1 VTLRPLSSFADFE
14 LAAAWLQRKENH
26 QWLDFGGS
34 RQGVTPTLLRI
45 MVQREANLIRL
56 YTSDADDT
64 PIGVVALTNI
74 DRNMRTGT
82 FWIVA
87 GDKSFRSRGWAHIA
101 ASRFLTCA
109 FRDLGL
115 HTVNTWI
122 VEHNV
127 SRRGAERLG
136 FRFIGRQRQCHFI
149 DGQPYDRL
157 LFDLLASELREIDYA
172 GRPGLRGAPDALATA
187 HLRAHPRP

>member
-1 VTLRPLSSFADFE
+1 MTLRPLSSFADFE
-14 LAAAWLQRKENH
+14 LAAAWLQRKENY
-26 QWLDFGGS
+26 QWLDFGSS
-34 RQGVTPTLLRI
+34 RQGITPTLLRI
-45 MVQREANLIRL
+45 MVQREANFLRL

-64 PIGVVALTNI
+64 PIGIVALSNI

-87 GDKSFRSRGWAHIA
+87 GDQSFRSRGRGRIA
-101 ASRFLTCA
+101 ASRFLALA

-127 SRRGAERLG
+127 SRRGAEQLG

-172 GRPGLRGAPDALATA
+172 GRPALRGPPDTLATA
-187 HLRAHPRP
+187 HVPAPPRP

>member
-1 VTLRPLSSFADFE
+1 MTLRPLSSFADFE
-14 LAAAWLQRKENH
+14 LAAAWLQRKENY
-26 QWLDFGGS
+26 QWLDFGSS
-34 RQGVTPTLLRI
+34 RQGVTPALLKI
-45 MVQREANLIRL
+45 MVQRQTNFIRL

-64 PIGVVALTNI
+64 PIGIVALTNV

-87 GDKSFRSRGWAHIA
+87 GDKSFRSRGWGRIA
-101 ASRFLTCA
+101 ALRFLALA

-127 SRRGAERLG
+127 ARRGAEQLG

-157 LFDLLASELREIDYA
+157 LFDLLAGELPEIEHLDRA
-172 GRPGLRGAPDALATA
+172 AFGGRPDVGATV
-187 HLRAHPRP
+187 HLPAPPRP

>member
-1 VTLRPLSSFADFE
+1 MTLRPLSSFADFE
-14 LAAAWLQRKENH
+14 LAAAWLRRNENS
-26 QWLDFGGS
+26 QWLGFGRS
-34 RQGVTPTLLRI
+34 RQGITPTLLRI
-45 MVQREANLIRL
+45 MVQREANFLRL

-64 PIGVVALTNI
+64 PIGIVALTNI
-74 DRNMRTGT
+74 DRKMRTGT

-87 GDKSFRSRGWAHIA
+87 GDKSFRSRGRGRIA
-101 ASRFLTCA
+101 ASRFLALA

-127 SRRGAERLG
+127 TRRGAEQLG

-157 LFDLLASELREIDYA
+157 LFDLLAGALPEIEHPDRA
-172 GRPGLRGAPDALATA
+172 AVGGRPDVGATVP
-187 HLRAHPRP
+187 

>member
-1 VTLRPLSSFADFE
+1 MTLRPLSSFADFE
-14 LAAAWLQRKENH
+14 LAAAWLQRRENY
-26 QWLDFGGS
+26 QWLDFGSS
-34 RQGVTPTLLRI
+34 RQGATPTLLRI
-45 MVQREANLIRL
+45 MVQREANFIRL
-56 YTSDADDT
+56 YTSDTDDT
-64 PIGVVALTNI
+64 PIGIVALHNL

-101 ASRFLTCA
+101 ASRFLTLA
-109 FRDLGL
+109 FRVLGL

-149 DGQPYDRL
+149 DGQPYDRM
-157 LFDLLASELREIDYA
+157 LFDLLASELREIEYA
-172 GRPGLRGAPDALATA
+172 GRPGFRGRPDATA
-187 HLRAHPRP
+187 NLQAHPRP